1 MYMKII
7 QNETLRPVNV
17 YILAGN
23 ILGTCIVQMKSFV
36 RNNGYHSSTMLF
48 VRCASVNIDF

>member
-1 MYMKII
+1 MKII

-36 RNNGYHSSTMLF
+36 RNNGYHSPTMLF